1 MGKKDAEFHQRGY
14 QLIHVPPGK
23 DSADLKM
30 ATVGASIFVHYPTA
44 KEVFVCSSDRALTHL
59 SNTLQAHGLTVYQV
73 RKQIDKIVVLNSRTG
88 EIETHSLPGSPELP
102 PLEKLPFQL
111 KELIKT
117 EQERTSNQWVKLS
130 RIAAIFRETY
140 GFALNQIAI
149 HHLLGNK
156 TKDIFLKY
164 PGEFVLH
171 KPAPTSHTYV
181 TLFEVKLLPNPPII
195 NKEIVSES
203 TEYSAVVSDINS
215 LEDLEAALVNIVS
228 YLTGNSREKYVFLSN
243 VGSEFHRLYA
253 KQITQ
258 IIKEFN
264 LGRKFPKFLESC
276 NSLQLKKSEK
286 GWLVGLK

>member
-1 MGKKDAEFHQRGY
+1 
-14 QLIHVPPGK
+14 
-23 DSADLKM
+23 
-30 ATVGASIFVHYPTA
+30 
-44 KEVFVCSSDRALTHL
+44 
-59 SNTLQAHGLTVYQV
+59 
-73 RKQIDKIVVLNSRTG
+73 
-88 EIETHSLPGSPELP
+88 
-102 PLEKLPFQL
+102 L

-117 EQERTSNQWVKLS
+117 EQERTSNQWIKLS
-130 RIAAIFRETY
+130 RIAALFRETY
-140 GFALNQIAI
+140 NFALNQIAI
-149 HHLLGNK
+149 HHLLGSK
-156 TKDIFLKY
+156 SKDIFLKY

-171 KPAPTSHTYV
+171 KPAPNSHTYV

-203 TEYSAVVSDINS
+203 TEYPAIVSDINS
-215 LEDLEAALVNIVS
+215 LEDLEAALVNIVGD
-228 YLTGNSREKYVFLSN
+228 LTGNSREKYVFLSN